1 LSTAIGLKQDETPFK
16 HGWQNCNKNARDAFV
31 SIEAGAPK
39 SKRKRKKKTQRS
51 TLIKGTHFFVF
62 AAPGGLFL
70 GLLVL

>member
-39 SKRKRKKKTQRS
+39 SKRKKKKKT
-51 TLIKGTHFFVF
+51 
-62 AAPGGLFL
+62 
-70 GLLVL
+70 